1 MARHQKSEY
10 DPEMHSIVSGKPAT
24 TPQEQENRLIALATM
39 RAQQQILDGTASSQV
54 LTHYLKLGTS
64 RERLEQ
70 MKLEHEAEL
79 LKVKAESFESE
90 KEAAARHEEVLK
102 SFKRY
107 SGNFNDE

>member
-1 MARHQKSEY
+1 M
-10 DPEMHSIVSGKPAT
+10 
-24 TPQEQENRLIALATM
+24 
-39 RAQQQILDGTASSQV
+39 
-54 LTHYLKLGTS
+54 KLGTS

-90 KEAAARHEEVLK
+90 KEAAARHEEVLN